1 MVWTTKKIVI
11 LGTGILFLLI
21 CLTITALYVN
31 LSRDIAE
38 SEITPLLE
46 MPVQDE
52 SIKKSKELENI
63 LEKVKDI
70 KFKYKFPKIFKNAT
84 EQDLAQL
91 NSFVLAHQT
100 LLDEITQTA
109 LDDRQ
114 RLSIKEFDNWNTF
127 LFILL
132 RYSFYL
138 NTKSEFED
146 FYRLCIVLCRAENI
160 IRNDINNNNLL
171 VFLYKKPILENFIL
185 NPAFSDSQKLKVL
198 ELFSMSI
205 DRKEILINNR
215 NISICLNEEL
225 IKYEEE
231 IKNKDNNKYYPI
243 PINVLLHKNKTISG
257 INEML
262 NLRLKFFD
270 KNDSDAIKNLGKRAY
285 LPIDLS
291 SFLNDLTQGKTNLL
305 AIKNILGKNYIN
317 EMCSFMIKLDFNSF
331 SRNKNTVQIINVGMS
346 IMKYKLKHN
355 HLPAQLSDLPIAK
368 EEYID
373 AFTKMPFLYSA
384 ENGILTTFN
393 EESITEKTDLVTKPL
408 TFEEVCT
415 RLEIK
420 DFYAFALYLK

>member
-11 LGTGILFLLI
+11 LGIGILFLLI
-21 CLTITALYVN
+21 CLLITALYVS

-70 KFKYKFPKIFKNAT
+70 KFEFKFPKIFKNAT

-114 RLSIKEFDNWNTF
+114 RLSIKEFDKWNKLF
-127 LFILL
+127 FILQN
-132 RYSFYL
+132 YSFYL

-146 FYRLCIVLCRAENI
+146 FYRLCIFLCRAENI

-198 ELFSMSI
+198 ELFSMPT
-205 DRKEILINNR
+205 DRKEFLINNR
-215 NISICLNEEL
+215 NISISLIEEL
-225 IKYEEE
+225 IKYKEE
-231 IKNKDNNKYYPI
+231 IKNKDNNKFYPI

-257 INEML
+257 INEIL
-262 NLRLKFFD
+262 NLSLKLFD
-270 KNDSDAIKNLGKRAY
+270 KMI
-285 LPIDLS
+285 
-291 SFLNDLTQGKTNLL
+291 QMLL
-305 AIKNILGKNYIN
+305 KIL
-317 EMCSFMIKLDFNSF
+317 E
-331 SRNKNTVQIINVGMS
+331 
-346 IMKYKLKHN
+346 
-355 HLPAQLSDLPIAK
+355 K
-368 EEYID
+368 ELIYQ
-373 AFTKMPFLYSA
+373 
-384 ENGILTTFN
+384 
-393 EESITEKTDLVTKPL
+393 
-408 TFEEVCT
+408 
-415 RLEIK
+415 
-420 DFYAFALYLK
+420 